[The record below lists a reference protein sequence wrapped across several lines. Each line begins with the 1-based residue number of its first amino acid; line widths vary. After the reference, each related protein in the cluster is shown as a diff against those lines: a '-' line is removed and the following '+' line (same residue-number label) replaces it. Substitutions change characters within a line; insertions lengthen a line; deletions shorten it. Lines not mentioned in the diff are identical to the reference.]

1 MAPGVRPLM
10 PSPPGDGDG
19 AGGPEGT
26 SSSGGLVTGLLRG
39 VRPGQWTKNLLVF
52 AAPVAGGVITE
63 WPAARD
69 SLLAFAAFCAAAGGT
84 YLLND
89 ARDVEADRQH
99 PTKRHRPV
107 AAGQVPVPVAYLV
120 GAALIVLAL
129 AVGFAVT
136 TPLGITLAAYLA
148 LTTSYSFGLKHV
160 PVVDLVAVAAG
171 FVLRAVAGA
180 AATSLPLS
188 EWFFIVTSAGAL
200 LVITAKREAELAHH
214 HRSDTDPT
222 ERPTRRVLASYT
234 PGFLTSVRTIA
245 AGLMLVAYCLW
256 AFEGPVLGDGEVGAG
271 ASVWLQA
278 SIVPFAVV
286 VLRYVLLAD
295 AGAGERPERLLL
307 TDRILVAAGA
317 AWAIIYGYGIYLA

>member
-1 MAPGVRPLM
+1 M
-10 PSPPGDGDG
+10 PNLGEDSDHGESARGTVPRGGIV
-19 AGGPEGT
+19 AG
-26 SSSGGLVTGLLRG
+26 LIRG

-52 AAPVAGGVITE
+52 AAPVAGGVITQ

-99 PTKRHRPV
+99 PTKRNRPV
-107 AAGQVPVPVAYLV
+107 AAGQVTVPVAYVV

-129 AVGFAVT
+129 VVGFAVT
-136 TPLGITLAAYLA
+136 TSLGITVAAYLV

-188 EWFFIVTSAGAL
+188 DWFFIVTSAGAL

-214 HRSDTDPT
+214 HRSDSDPT
-222 ERPTRRVLASYT
+222 ERPTRRVLSSYT

-256 AFEGPVLGDGEVGAG
+256 AFEGPVLDAGEVSEGTSA
-271 ASVWLQA
+271 WLQA

-307 TDRILVAAGA
+307 SDRVLLVAGA
-317 AWAIIYGYGIYLA
+317 AWAIIYGYGIYVA

>member
-1 MAPGVRPLM
+1 MSTPG
-10 PSPPGDGDG
+10 PPQGQ
-19 AGGPEGT
+19 ATPRGGVV
-26 SSSGGLVTGLLRG
+26 GGLVRG
-39 VRPGQWTKNLLVF
+39 TRPGQWTKNLLVF

-63 WPAARD
+63 WPVARD
-69 SLLAFAAFCAAAGGT
+69 SALAFVAFCAAAGGT

-89 ARDVEADRQH
+89 ARDVDADRHH
-99 PTKRHRPV
+99 PVKRLRPV
-107 AAGQVPVPVAYLV
+107 ASGQVPVALAYVVGVVLVVA
-120 GAALIVLAL
+120 AL

-136 TPLGITLAAYLA
+136 APLGITVAAYLA

-214 HRSDTDPT
+214 HRSDADPT

-256 AFEGPVLGDGEVGAG
+256 AFEGPVLAAPDASGGP
-271 ASVWLQA
+271 SVWLQA

-307 TDRILVAAGA
+307 NDRVLVVSGA
-317 AWAIIYGYGIYLA
+317 VWAIIYGYGIYVA

>member
-1 MAPGVRPLM
+1 MSA
-10 PSPPGDGDG
+10 DGSG
-19 AGGPEGT
+19 
-26 SSSGGLVTGLLRG
+26 SSGGIVGGLLRG

-52 AAPVAGGVITE
+52 AAPVAGGVITTGSV
-63 WPAARD
+63 AIDAT
-69 SLLAFAAFCAAAGGT
+69 LAFVAFCAAAGGT

-89 ARDVEADRQH
+89 ARDVDADRNH
-99 PTKRHRPV
+99 PVKQRRPV
-107 AAGQVPVPVAYLV
+107 AAGQVPVPVAYLA
-120 GAALIVLAL
+120 GAALIVVSLV
-129 AVGFAVT
+129 VGFAVT
-136 TPLGITLAAYLA
+136 TSLGITVAAYLA
-148 LTTSYSFGLKHV
+148 LTTSYSFGLKNV
-160 PVVDLVAVAAG
+160 PVVDLVAVVAG

-214 HRSDTDPT
+214 HRSDADPN

-234 PGFLTSVRTIA
+234 PGFLTSVRSIA

-256 AFEGPVLGDGEVGAG
+256 AFEGPAGGDGAVLSGT
-271 ASVWLQA
+271 SVWLQA
-278 SIVPFAVV
+278 SIVPFAVA

-307 TDRILVAAGA
+307 SDPVLIGAGTL
-317 AWAIIYGYGIYLA
+317 WAIIYGYGIYVA

>member
-1 MAPGVRPLM
+1 MAASGERVAASAPRGGVLR
-10 PSPPGDGDG
+10 
-19 AGGPEGT
+19 
-26 SSSGGLVTGLLRG
+26 GLVRG
-39 VRPGQWTKNLLVF
+39 ARPGQWTKNLLVL
-52 AAPVAGGVITE
+52 
-63 WPAARD
+63 AARD
-69 SLLAFAAFCAAAGGT
+69 SALAFVAFCAAAGGT

-89 ARDVEADRQH
+89 ARDVDADRQH

-107 AAGQVPVPVAYLV
+107 AAGQVPVALAYVAGTVLV
-120 GAALIVLAL
+120 VAAL
-129 AVGFAVT
+129 AVGFVVT
-136 TPLGITLAAYLA
+136 TPLGINVAAYLA

-214 HRSDTDPT
+214 HRSDADPT
-222 ERPTRRVLASYT
+222 ERPTRRVLAAYT

-256 AFEGPVLGDGEVGAG
+256 AFEGPALASPDASTGP
-271 ASVWLQA
+271 SVWLQA
-278 SIVPFAVV
+278 SIVPFAVA

-307 TDRILVAAGA
+307 TGCADLLDKFGCFLNIGNQCFQHFAC
-317 AWAIIYGYGIYLA
+317 IFGYINA

>member
-1 MAPGVRPLM
+1 MAASGERVAASAPRGGVLR
-10 PSPPGDGDG
+10 
-19 AGGPEGT
+19 
-26 SSSGGLVTGLLRG
+26 GLVRG
-39 VRPGQWTKNLLVF
+39 ARPGQWTKNLLVF

-69 SLLAFAAFCAAAGGT
+69 SALAFVAFCAAAGGT

-89 ARDVEADRQH
+89 ARDVDADRQH

-107 AAGQVPVPVAYLV
+107 AAGQVPVALAYVAGTVLV
-120 GAALIVLAL
+120 VAAL
-129 AVGFAVT
+129 AVGFVVT
-136 TPLGITLAAYLA
+136 TPLGITVAAYLA

-214 HRSDTDPT
+214 HRSDADPT
-222 ERPTRRVLASYT
+222 ERPTRRVLAAYT

-256 AFEGPVLGDGEVGAG
+256 AFEGPALASPDASTGP
-271 ASVWLQA
+271 SVWLQA
-278 SIVPFAVV
+278 SIVPFAVA

-307 TDRILVAAGA
+307 SDRVLMVSGVL
-317 AWAIIYGYGIYLA
+317 WAIIYGYGIYVA

>member
-1 MAPGVRPLM
+1 MSTGQQAAGSDAPG
-10 PSPPGDGDG
+10 
-19 AGGPEGT
+19 
-26 SSSGGLVTGLLRG
+26 GGLVVGLIRG

-63 WPAARD
+63 WSAAREA
-69 SLLAFAAFCAAAGGT
+69 LLAFVAFCAAAGGT

-99 PTKRHRPV
+99 PTKRRRPV
-107 AAGQVPVPVAYLV
+107 ASGQVSVPVAYVV
-120 GAALIVLAL
+120 GATLIVAAL
-129 AVGFAVT
+129 LLGFAVT
-136 TPLGITLAAYLA
+136 TSLGLTVGAYLV

-214 HRSDTDPT
+214 HRSDADPT
-222 ERPTRRVLASYT
+222 ERPTRRVLAAYT

-256 AFEGPVLGDGEVGAG
+256 AFEGPVPVSGTATG

-278 SIVPFAVV
+278 SIVPFAVA

-307 TDRILVAAGA
+307 TDRVLVAAGA
-317 AWAIIYGYGIYLA
+317 VWAIIYGYGIYVA

>member
-1 MAPGVRPLM
+1 M
-10 PSPPGDGDG
+10 PAHGDGSDHG
-19 AGGPEGT
+19 EQPGGTVRRGGT
-26 SSSGGLVTGLLRG
+26 VAGLVRG

-52 AAPVAGGVITE
+52 AAPVAGGVITQ

-99 PTKRHRPV
+99 PTKRNRPV
-107 AAGQVPVPVAYLV
+107 AAGQVPVPIAYLI

-129 AVGFAVT
+129 VVGFVVT
-136 TPLGITLAAYLA
+136 TPLGITVAAYLA

-256 AFEGPVLGDGEVGAG
+256 AFEGPSLGASEVSEAT
-271 ASVWLQA
+271 SVWLQA
-278 SIVPFAVV
+278 SIVPFAIV

-295 AGAGERPERLLL
+295 AGEGERPERLLL
-307 TDRILVAAGA
+307 SDRVLLVAGA
-317 AWAIIYGYGIYLA
+317 AWAIIYGYGIYVA